1 MSGKRRASVRGA
13 RCALLVAAFGVSCGE
28 ERPPV
33 ACTAYAAAGLGVAVT
48 NAATGQPI
56 CDAVVTASEGAY
68 SERLFE
74 VACTFTGAYERPGTY
89 VVRATRAGFL
99 PSGVGAV
106 RVVMGAGQ
114 CPHVEQARVTVLLT
128 PEG

>member
-1 MSGKRRASVRGA
+1 MRGA

-114 CPHVEQARVTVLLT
+114 CPRPVDRRAS
-128 PEG
+128 